1 MKHQL
6 VRLSPPRS
14 KPQRLLLRRLPF
26 PHTRNTVTAKETETE
41 RIKDIITAMMDTM
54 MITLHRR

>member
-26 PHTRNTVTAKETETE
+26 PHTRNTVTAKETE
-41 RIKDIITAMMDTM
+41 RIMDIITAMMDTM
-54 MITLHRR
+54 MIILHRR